1 MKETLDEQS
10 RISLTRY
17 RMDRAD
23 EAIEEAALKESRGTG
38 QLIQLLSV
46 NQRQQS
52 HPFA

>member
-23 EAIEEAALKESRGTG
+23 EAIEEAALMSERGHYNAAVKY
-38 QLIQLLSV
+38 S
-46 NQRQQS
+46 
-52 HPFA
+52 F